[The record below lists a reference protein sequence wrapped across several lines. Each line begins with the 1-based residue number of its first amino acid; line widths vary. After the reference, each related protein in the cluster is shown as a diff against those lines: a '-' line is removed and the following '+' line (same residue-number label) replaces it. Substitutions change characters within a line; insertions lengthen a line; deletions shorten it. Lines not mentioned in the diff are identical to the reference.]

1 MANSMPWSVRGI
13 DPDIREQAVE
23 AAHRS
28 GLSVGQ
34 WLNQVLAGSLDE
46 DEVIEE
52 AAVARRP
59 RTSRRAPGRHAE
71 LSERLSRLTR
81 PRTETAAHRF
91 ADSADE
97 SPVLDLLQ
105 EAVEA
110 IERIERR
117 QTTHPQS
124 PVPAPASMAAPADAK
139 SAALA
144 EQLRSFDARL
154 DQLLRQRAEEAE
166 TPRRGP
172 TKALEE
178 RLAGIMATLDR
189 MQAQIAVPVI
199 AQADRA
205 AARLADEDPAF
216 ARTLAEIE
224 ARRRAL
230 DAGAAPRPAQ
240 GRSEP
245 QAPAAQDRAL
255 EAMRA
260 DLAKLANRIDD
271 LRAPS
276 DSSLEVAAVRRELAQ
291 VSATLEQISPQ
302 RLVGMVEHAVSG
314 LADRMTRAPH
324 AGLPDTLSEPL
335 ERLHE
340 DVRAVLREVST
351 ARGTEA
357 LSREVGNIA
366 RRLDTI
372 STASSPDQI
381 EQIAAETTAI
391 KQLVSQALRSQP
403 LEGLAHQIEMLAREV
418 QRSQANPAARDDRAL
433 LDAIRDVS
441 DRLERL
447 DPQASFAAL
456 ESRLGAIS
464 SLEHRLSAVAGI
476 EEKLGAIALGM
487 ENLAKK
493 SHPLPKLDKIT
504 ERLERIDR
512 ALDNPKASP
521 LAGLDELTQRLDR
534 IGSTLDKVSVPAKG
548 NDDALLGL
556 MENLSHR
563 MEQLAGTQGDSRAL
577 DQLQAEIATLARRL
591 EGAGTA
597 PAGLDSIERAV
608 SDLFAQIDQNR
619 SDMRELAESA
629 ATRAAEQ
636 AVRAGGETRSGETE
650 SLAAEGLLLLKRD
663 LSDFKSA
670 QSAAETRTRE
680 TLQDV
685 QKTLGLMMARLGETE
700 QNLMR
705 APAMPAPAAAPAR
718 SAPQPHVSA
727 PQVSATL
734 DSPASSPALG
744 MPARAEAPAAR
755 KPAFERSEPTSP
767 DAFDLP
773 LEPGMEPGASRPAA
787 SVAGN
792 AATLDPV
799 LPADP
804 RANFIA
810 AARRAAQAAAEK
822 SQAALAEEA
831 DKGKPGKGNLR
842 AMAAKGSP
850 TLSLVA
856 KARKPILLG
865 LAAIVFSMGA
875 LKVINSRHQTGLIA
889 PKAPEAHKLDPLG
902 PDSATPK
909 AGEPETTGSVPQRAP
924 ERSSDA
930 QMIPGVSAPSIGDA
944 NFNTKLN
951 KRGQRLSDST
961 AFSQSDPATVGSLG
975 REGGSQ
981 PISTTQ
987 AALGELAAKVNFKG
1001 LESLRDAALS
1011 GNPAALFDVG
1021 SRLADG
1027 RGMTRDPQA
1036 AMRWFEQAAAAGH
1049 GPSQY
1054 RLASLYR
1061 EGRGITKDSS
1071 LAFQWF
1077 DRAAAQGHVLA
1088 MHNAAVLLAEGV
1100 HGAPDYA
1107 GAALW
1112 FKRAAEHGVKDSQ
1125 FNVAILFARGLGV
1138 NQDLGEAYRWFAIA
1152 ANQGDVDAGKKRD
1165 DMGQRLS
1172 KEQLN
1177 AENEKVK
1184 TFRPMKANPAAN
1196 EPGMWEAVAKRV

>member
-34 WLNQVLAGSLDE
+34 WLNQVLAGSLD
-46 DEVIEE
+46 DEEE
-52 AAVARRP
+52 ADEPGYPRRSRAPRRTSP
-59 RTSRRAPGRHAE
+59 RTVD
-71 LSERLSRLTR
+71 LNERLGRLGR

-91 ADSADE
+91 AEQGEDSA
-97 SPVLDLLQ
+97 VVDLLQ

-117 QTTHPQS
+117 QVTRT
-124 PVPAPASMAAPADAK
+124 PAPAPALADAK

-144 EQLRSFDARL
+144 EQLRAFDARL
-154 DQLLRQRAEEAE
+154 DQLLRQRSEEGEAA
-166 TPRRGP
+166 RRAPG
-172 TKALEE
+172 KALEE
-178 RLAGIMATLDR
+178 RLAGIMAHLER
-189 MQAQIAVPVI
+189 MQAQIAAPVI
-199 AQADRA
+199 APLDRA
-205 AARLADEDPAF
+205 QARLVDEDPAF

-230 DAGAAPRPAQ
+230 DAGTAPRAGQ
-240 GRSEP
+240 SRGESA
-245 QAPAAQDRAL
+245 APAASERAL

-260 DLAKLANRIDD
+260 DLAKLMGRIED
-271 LRAPS
+271 LRSPGDAAQ
-276 DSSLEVAAVRRELAQ
+276 EVAAVRRELAQ
-291 VSATLEQISPQ
+291 VSAHLEQISPQ
-302 RLVGMVEHAVSG
+302 RLVGLVEHAVSG
-314 LADRMTRAPH
+314 LAERMVRAPH

-340 DVRAVLREVST
+340 DVRAVLREVAS

-357 LSREVGNIA
+357 LTREVNNIA
-366 RRLDTI
+366 RRLDAI
-372 STASSPDQI
+372 SAASSPDQI

-391 KQLVSQALRSQP
+391 KQLVNQALRSQP

-447 DPQASFAAL
+447 DPQASFSAL
-456 ESRLGAIS
+456 ETRLGAIS
-464 SLEHRLSAVAGI
+464 SLEHRLSAIAGI
-476 EEKLGAIALGM
+476 EEKLGAIAIGM

-493 SHPLPKLDKIT
+493 TQPLPKLDKIS

-534 IGSTLDKVSVPAKG
+534 IGSTLDKVSAPAKG
-548 NDDALLGL
+548 NDEALLGL

-597 PAGLDSIERAV
+597 PAGLDTIERAV

-619 SDMRELAESA
+619 ADMRDLAESA
-629 ATRAAEQ
+629 ARRAAEQ
-636 AVRAGGETRSGETE
+636 AIKAGGEPRASETDA
-650 SLAAEGLLLLKRD
+650 LAAEGLLLLKRD

-670 QSAAETRTRE
+670 QNAAETRTRE

-685 QKTLGLMMARLGETE
+685 QKTLGLMMARLGEAE
-700 QNLMR
+700 QMVR
-705 APAMPAPAAAPAR
+705 PPAVPAHSAPAPQVGAPIAPAISAPMSAPMSAPAA
-718 SAPQPHVSA
+718 
-727 PQVSATL
+727 
-734 DSPASSPALG
+734 SPAL
-744 MPARAEAPAAR
+744 EAPAAR
-755 KPAFERSEPTSP
+755 KPAFTPAEPTSP

-773 LEPGMEPGASRPAA
+773 LEPGMEPGAGRISAPVHGTATTAEPALA
-787 SVAGN
+787 
-792 AATLDPV
+792 
-799 LPADP
+799 ADP

-822 SQAALAEEA
+822 SQAALTEEA
-831 DKGKPGKGNLR
+831 EKGKPGKGNLR

-865 LAAIVFSMGA
+865 LAAIVFSVGA
-875 LKVINSRHQTGLIA
+875 LKVINSRHQGGLVS
-889 PKAPEAHKLDPLG
+889 PKPPEAQKLDPLG
-902 PDSATPK
+902 PEGGNPAAAPK
-909 AGEPETTGSVPQRAP
+909 TIEPETTGTLPPKAP
-924 ERSSDA
+924 ERASEA
-930 QMIPGVSAPSIGDA
+930 QPVPGLSAPSIGDA
-944 NFNTKLN
+944 QFNTKLN
-951 KRGQRLSDST
+951 KRGQRLSDSS
-961 AFSQSDPATVGSLG
+961 AFSQADPATVGSLG
-975 REGGSQ
+975 REGGNQ
-981 PISTTQ
+981 PVPTTQ

-1001 LESLRDAALS
+1001 LESLRDAALA
-1011 GNPAALFDVG
+1011 GNVAAQFDVG

-1027 RGMTRDPQA
+1027 RGMARDPQL

-1061 EGRGITKDSS
+1061 EGRGVTKDSN

-1125 FNVAILFARGLGV
+1125 FNIAILFARGLGV
-1138 NQDLGEAYRWFAIA
+1138 NQDIGEAYRWFSIA

-1165 DMGQRLS
+1165 DMAQRLS